1 MYIYELTISIEQ
13 FIEFQSYDKFFLYST
28 LYFQD
33 IQMKG
38 CVAAPWLL
46 IALLVLQ
53 AWQYQNIVHITAI
66 LLVVKVNKLIYTS
79 QWNIKFMLSRNIKMC
94 FYVVLHL

>member
-1 MYIYELTISIEQ
+1 MNKLYR
-13 FIEFQSYDKFFLYST
+13 FIEFQYYDKFFLYST

-53 AWQYQNIVHITAI
+53 AWQYQNIVRITVI

-79 QWNIKFMLSRNIKMC
+79 QLNIKFMLSRNIKMV